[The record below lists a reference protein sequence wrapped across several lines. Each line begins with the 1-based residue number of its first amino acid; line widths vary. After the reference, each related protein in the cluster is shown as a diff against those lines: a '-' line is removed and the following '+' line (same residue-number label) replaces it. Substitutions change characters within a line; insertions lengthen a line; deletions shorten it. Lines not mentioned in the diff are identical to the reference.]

1 MKKKKVGMTVG
12 TVAVAITLAAYVA
25 RKRAEKTTYGA
36 QGISK
41 ITPRK
46 MGLYE
51 KYIKRGIDIVCAT
64 GALIVFSPVY
74 LIVALLVKCKLGSPV
89 LFTQERP
96 DLQKMAE
103 KQFSKCT
110 NFEP

>member
-46 MGLYE
+46 
-51 KYIKRGIDIVCAT
+51 IDRKSV
-64 GALIVFSPVY
+64 V
-74 LIVALLVKCKLGSPV
+74 
-89 LFTQERP
+89 
-96 DLQKMAE
+96 
-103 KQFSKCT
+103 
-110 NFEP
+110 

>member
-1 MKKKKVGMTVG
+1 MKSVKKKKVGMTVG

-51 KYIKRGIDIVCAT
+51 KYI
-64 GALIVFSPVY
+64 
-74 LIVALLVKCKLGSPV
+74 
-89 LFTQERP
+89 
-96 DLQKMAE
+96 
-103 KQFSKCT
+103 
-110 NFEP
+110 